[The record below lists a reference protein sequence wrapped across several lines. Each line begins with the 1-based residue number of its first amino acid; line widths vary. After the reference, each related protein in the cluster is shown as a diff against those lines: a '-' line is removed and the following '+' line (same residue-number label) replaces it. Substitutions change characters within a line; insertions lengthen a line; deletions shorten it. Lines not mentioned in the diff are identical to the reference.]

1 MNFDIIQPAPQ
12 LADYVKF
19 FWFTE
24 GNASLDKPFAH
35 HAFAYTCPELIFC
48 YKGQFIFQ
56 IACESGYHDE
66 SHLIHDF
73 QKFSGSNPKEYFKPG
88 ILAASDRGTVQF

>member
-19 FWFTE
+19 FWFAE

-48 YKGQFIFQ
+48 YKG
-56 IACESGYHDE
+56 
-66 SHLIHDF
+66 
-73 QKFSGSNPKEYFKPG
+73 
-88 ILAASDRGTVQF
+88 